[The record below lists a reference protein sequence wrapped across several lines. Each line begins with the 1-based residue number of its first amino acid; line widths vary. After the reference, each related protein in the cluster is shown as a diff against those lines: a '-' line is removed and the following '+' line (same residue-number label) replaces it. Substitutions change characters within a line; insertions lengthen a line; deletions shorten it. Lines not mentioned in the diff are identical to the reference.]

1 MTGRQKWLRGGATL
15 VLTLG
20 LFYFVLSRVDLD
32 AVWAILGAAETGKL
46 GLITLLSLA
55 AYAWLP
61 TWRWQ
66 RTLDAMQY
74 RLPATTLLFAR
85 LGSQPLKTV
94 IPFKGGEAFRALWL
108 RRQHGVPVLDGA
120 ASILFDMFLVA
131 VAQLLFLAVGLLL
144 AGSALQHA
152 FVPALLFLGLG
163 LGLSSRTVQ
172 RACVQVAAKLHT
184 KLGDIAERL
193 AHGFLRFPN
202 AVRVRLIG
210 ISLLVELSE
219 IVSMWFCCWAL
230 GLEVP
235 VSAVLLNMPIVMGIT
250 LLPIT
255 LSGFG
260 TREIAI
266 VYLFSA
272 YGSAEQLTAAAL
284 LFTAIEFILPTF
296 VGLVALPRFLS
307 SLSAGSPESQVVS

>member
-1 MTGRQKWLRGGATL
+1 VKSSAQWLRGIATL
-15 VLTLG
+15 VLTVAL
-20 LFYFVLSRVDLD
+20 LAFVLARVDLT
-32 AVWAILGAAETGKL
+32 AVWRILSAADPTKL
-46 GLITLLSLA
+46 TIITVLSLV

-66 RTLDAMQY
+66 RTLQAMSHA
-74 RLPATTLLFAR
+74 LPFGTLMFAR
-85 LGSQPLKTV
+85 FGSQPLKTV

-108 RRQHGVPVLDGA
+108 RRRYAIPVLDGA

-131 VAQLLFLAVGLLL
+131 VAQLMFLALGLFLA
-144 AGSALQHA
+144 GSELRHG
-152 FVPALLFLGLG
+152 FVPALLLLALGV
-163 LGLSSRTVQ
+163 GLSSPSFQ
-172 RACVQVAAKLHT
+172 RAIVQLATRMHQ
-184 KLGDIAERL
+184 KLGEIAEKL

-202 AVRVRLIG
+202 RVRAHLIG

-219 IVSMWFCCWAL
+219 ILSMWFCCWAI
-230 GLEVP
+230 GLDVP
-235 VSAVLLNMPIVMGIT
+235 MSAVLLNMPIVMGFT

-266 VYLFSA
+266 VYLFSV

-284 LFTAIEFILPTF
+284 LFTAIEFILPTLA
-296 VGLVALPRFLS
+296 GLLVLPSFISRLS
-307 SLSAGSPESQVVS
+307 TGTVVEGT